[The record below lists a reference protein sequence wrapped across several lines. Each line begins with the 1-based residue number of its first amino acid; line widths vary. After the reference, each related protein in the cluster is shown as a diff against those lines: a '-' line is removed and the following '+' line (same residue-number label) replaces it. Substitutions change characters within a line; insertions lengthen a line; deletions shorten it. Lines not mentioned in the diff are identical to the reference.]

1 MSDTWSTDV
10 LAGDSEPSEQNQMER
25 LEEVAE
31 EVSQNLLAVQEVC
44 RVSILQAAYAC
55 QTKS

>member
-10 LAGDSEPSEQNQMER
+10 LASDSEPPESNQMER

-31 EVSQNLLAVQEVC
+31 EMARRDLLGVQMPEVGC
-44 RVSILQAAYAC
+44 FEWE
-55 QTKS
+55 